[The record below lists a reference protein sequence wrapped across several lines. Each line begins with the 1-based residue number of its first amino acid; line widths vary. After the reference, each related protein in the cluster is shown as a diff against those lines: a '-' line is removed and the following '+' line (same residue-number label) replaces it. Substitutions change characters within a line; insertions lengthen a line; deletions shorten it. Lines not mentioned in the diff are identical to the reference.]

1 MTLQDWIDA
10 VEAAPHM
17 RQNSILRTDDITT
30 HDISPPKLLRY
41 LKAAYDIGWDHGA
54 KAILDRNILPLPTRQ
69 ARWGDDNDMGDYE
82 MGN

>member
-10 VEAAPHM
+10 VEAAPHT

-41 LKAAYDIGWDHGA
+41 LKAAYDIGWENGA
-54 KAILDRNILPLPTRQ
+54 KKVLSKNIVPLPTRT
-69 ARWGDDNDMGDYE
+69 ARWGDDDDME
-82 MGN
+82 N

>member
-1 MTLQDWIDA
+1 MTLQEWIDA

-30 HDISPPKLLRY
+30 HDITPPKLLRY

-54 KAILDRNILPLPTRQ
+54 KKVLESKMVPLPTRT
-69 ARWGDDNDMGDYE
+69 ARWGDDDDME
-82 MGN
+82 N

>member
-1 MTLQDWIDA
+1 MTLQEWIDA

-54 KAILDRNILPLPTRQ
+54 KAILDQHIVPLPERDN
-69 ARWGDDNDMGDYE
+69 RWDYTDDAIWK
-82 MGN
+82 

>member
-10 VEAAPHM
+10 VEAAPHK

-41 LKAAYDIGWDHGA
+41 LKAAYDIGWENGA
-54 KAILDRNILPLPTRQ
+54 KKVLSKNIVPLPTRT
-69 ARWGDDNDMGDYE
+69 ARWGDDDDME
-82 MGN
+82 N

>member
-1 MTLQDWIDA
+1 MTLQEWIDA
-10 VEAAPHM
+10 VESSPHM

-54 KAILDRNILPLPTRQ
+54 KAVLESKMVPLPSRKD
-69 ARWGDDNDMGDYE
+69 RWGDDDDMGNYE

>member
-10 VEAAPHM
+10 VEAAPHT

-41 LKAAYDIGWDHGA
+41 LKAAYDVGWENGA
-54 KAILDRNILPLPTRQ
+54 KQVLSQNIVPLPTRQ
-69 ARWGDDNDMGDYE
+69 ARWGDDDDMGNYE